1 VRILNALR
9 RGTRKTS
16 ERKQFGTVAIQH
28 VMNERLELISG
39 EEPLVLDSDDGQET
53 LSQATDVFRYIDSN
67 FKHWRCD
74 VAAPATN
81 KNAVQVYEIVRDS
94 TFEEL
99 FGGFGVALDAL
110 SLTQSQIKQFVKHN
124 RDWLKQGGNGT
135 FFLFK
140 AGNEFFVAA
149 AYFFSDGRLGV
160 RLRSLSLERVFRA
173 RKRHRLVVKS
183 S

>member
-1 VRILNALR
+1 
-9 RGTRKTS
+9 
-16 ERKQFGTVAIQH
+16 
-28 VMNERLELISG
+28 MNERLELISG
-39 EEPLVLDSDDGQET
+39 EESLTLDSDDGQET

-67 FKHWRCD
+67 FKRWRCD
-74 VAAPATN
+74 MAAPATE
-81 KNAVQVYEIVRDS
+81 KTVVRVYEMVRDS

-99 FGGFGVALDAL
+99 FGGFGMTLDAL
-110 SLTQSQIKQFVKHN
+110 TLTQSQIKQFVKHYG
-124 RDWLKQGGNGT
+124 DWLKKDGNGT

-160 RLRSLSLERVFRA
+160 RVRRLSLERVFRA